1 MILEIIL
8 SLIMICIVMI
18 ALIVIIKIITD
29 ERARNHDK
37 ESYLNY
43 LEHLGKIYNK
53 GNSWE

>member
-8 SLIMICIVMI
+8 SLIMICIVVV
-18 ALIVIIKIITD
+18 ALVMIIKIIKH
-29 ERARNHDK
+29 ERARNHYK

-43 LEHLGKIYNK
+43 LKHFGEIYNK